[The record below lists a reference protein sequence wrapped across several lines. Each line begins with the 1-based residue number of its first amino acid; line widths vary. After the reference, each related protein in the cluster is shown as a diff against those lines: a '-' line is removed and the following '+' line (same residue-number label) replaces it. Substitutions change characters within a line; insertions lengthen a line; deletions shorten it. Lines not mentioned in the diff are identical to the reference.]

1 MQDFDMVQEQNEK
14 LKNGLMTAMAEIT
27 YFKNKKEQD
36 DHNQSFMLRLE
47 QNFEKEKEDNSQLLQ
62 DIRESLKI

>member
-36 DHNQSFMLRLE
+36 DHN
-47 QNFEKEKEDNSQLLQ
+47 
-62 DIRESLKI
+62 